1 VTQRANSELGN
12 KSGGGF
18 MKRAFLV
25 LGLAALFVV
34 GCKKDE
40 TSSTGGSGGT
50 ASTQSSL
57 TIAVI
62 PKGTTHAFWR
72 AVDAGAEDA
81 GAKLGVKIIWK
92 GPLKED
98 DRMAQITVIQQ
109 FVSQGVS
116 GIVVAPLDSKALL
129 EPVQKATSS
138 KIPVVI
144 MDSALEGTVGQD
156 FVSFVATD
164 NHKGGELG
172 GEELARIMGNK
183 GNVVLLRYAEGSA
196 STEAREAGFLEAIA
210 KHPDMKVISENHRG
224 GATADSAAKAS
235 LNMIDELK
243 NADGIFAPN
252 ESTTA
257 GMLSALRSA
266 GVTGKKFVG
275 FDATSQLVEA
285 LKAGEVQALVA
296 QNPYKMGY
304 ESVTTL
310 VNSIR
315 GEKVEPR
322 VDTGVQVITKE
333 SLDKPEVQ
341 DLLKRS

>member
-1 VTQRANSELGN
+1 
-12 KSGGGF
+12 
-18 MKRAFLV
+18 MKRVLVV
-25 LGLAALFVV
+25 LGVAVALLA
-34 GCKKDE
+34 GCKKEE
-40 TSSTGGSGGT
+40 TGSNAGGGAATGPS
-50 ASTQSSL
+50 QSD
-57 TIAVI
+57 IRVAVI

-72 AVDAGAEDA
+72 AVNAGAQDA
-81 GAKLGVKIIWK
+81 GAKLGATVIWK

-98 DRMAQITVIQQ
+98 DRLGQIDVLEQ
-109 FVSQGVS
+109 FISQGIS
-116 GIVVAPLDSKALL
+116 GIVIAPLDSNALV
-129 EPVQKATSS
+129 EPVQKAAAS

-144 MDSALEGTVGQD
+144 MDSALNATVGKD

-172 GEELARIMGNK
+172 GEELARILGNK
-183 GNVVLLRYAEGSA
+183 GKVVLLRYAEGSA

-210 KHPDMKVISENHRG
+210 KHPDIKVISDNHRG
-224 GATADSAAKAS
+224 GATADSAATAA
-235 LNMIDELK
+235 LNMIDEIK
-243 NADGIFAPN
+243 QADGIFTPN

-275 FDATSQLVEA
+275 FDATSQLVDA

-304 ESVTTL
+304 ESVATL
-310 VNSIR
+310 VSAIR
-315 GEKVEPR
+315 GQKVEPH
-322 VDTGVQVITKE
+322 VDTGVVLINSDNLNT
-333 SLDKPEVQ
+333 PEIQ